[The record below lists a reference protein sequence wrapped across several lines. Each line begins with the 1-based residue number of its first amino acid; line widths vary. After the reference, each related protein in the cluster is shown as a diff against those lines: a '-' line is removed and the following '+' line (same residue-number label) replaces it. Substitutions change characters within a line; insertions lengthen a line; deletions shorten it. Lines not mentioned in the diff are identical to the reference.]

1 MDDIQFHH
9 FGIACREIQKTA
21 EAYISL
27 GYSKG
32 ETILDPLQNVNICFL
47 THAKMPL
54 VELLSPV
61 DENSPIVQILEKN
74 GVTPYHTCYA
84 VDDLDKAIKSLKRMR
99 YVVVSK
105 PKSACAIDGRSVA
118 FLYNADMGLIELVEK

>member
-1 MDDIQFHH
+1 MDGVKFHH
-9 FGIACREIQKTA
+9 FGIACREIDKTA
-21 EAYISL
+21 EAYAQL

-32 ETILDPLQNVNICFL
+32 DTVFDPLQNINICFL
-47 THAKMPL
+47 THSEMPL

-61 DENSPIVQILEKN
+61 DENSPVVQILEKN
-74 GVTPYHTCYA
+74 GVTPYHTCYT
-84 VDDLDKAIKSLKRMR
+84 VEDLDSAIKSFKRLR

-105 PKSACAIDGRSVA
+105 PKQAFAIDGRRVA